1 MIFQDPLLT
10 GNLVRRYKRFFA
22 EIVLSDG
29 ESITAHCPNS
39 GSMLSILESGST
51 VWVSRANNPK
61 RKLKYTWELT
71 QISNVMIGV
80 NTNHPNKLAEE
91 AICRGTIKELQ
102 DYKTLRREVKYG
114 KNSRIDILLERE
126 NGSKCFVEVKNVTMK
141 RNTEVNGVV
150 EFPDGVTTRG
160 AKHLDELSQMVSE
173 GHRSVMLF
181 LVQRNDCASFKLA
194 RDIDPTYGRA
204 YDQAKLTGV
213 EFISYACQVT
223 PEKIDVTKQIALL
236 E

>member
-22 EIVLSDG
+22 EIVLNDG
-29 ESITAHCPNS
+29 ETITAHCPNS

-91 AICRGTIKELQ
+91 AICRGTIRELQ

-114 KNSRIDILLERE
+114 KNSRIDILLEKE
-126 NGSKCFVEVKNVTMK
+126 K
-141 RNTEVNGVV
+141 RCKAAKEEPQLRMMPAHAADTRQRHV
-150 EFPDGVTTRG
+150 DARG
-160 AKHLDELSQMVSE
+160 ASQ
-173 GHRSVMLF
+173 
-181 LVQRNDCASFKLA
+181 
-194 RDIDPTYGRA
+194 
-204 YDQAKLTGV
+204 
-213 EFISYACQVT
+213 EF
-223 PEKIDVTKQIALL
+223 
-236 E
+236 